1 VRESV
6 RAAGFRVI
14 SERGRAGG
22 ILVEQVVTA

>member
-1 VRESV
+1 V